1 MKKILCMS
9 AMLLI
14 LYCLF
19 TTSAFACTGVYIGRE
34 ASTDG
39 SVIIAR
45 SNDTQGNFPQ
55 RMMVVPRV
63 EQDPD
68 RQMPVDNERSTS
80 FELPDTTFKYIGTP
94 FMASAQLERGT
105 GMDDAVCINEY
116 GVAMTMS
123 VTAFSNK
130 AAKAADP
137 WVPDGITENT
147 MNQLVISVSQ
157 SAKEAVEKL
166 AQLIDQYGSSETN
179 IALIIDQKEAWY
191 VEMYNGHQYA
201 AVKLPDDKVSVFGNE
216 FNLEYLSDY
225 DDCITS
231 ENLEKLAVDNGFA
244 VYGENGELNLFDT
257 YAGPETVEDYSHMR
271 TWIGHKVL
279 APSAY
284 GDYNK
289 VDRYPLAFSPQNRVS
304 LQTVMELMRNRY
316 EGTQYSPDETGRKD
330 MRVIGTDTSMS
341 VHIVQLRPELP
352 PALAGTAWVCMAPA
366 PYGVFVPLNIF
377 CAEPSD
383 SYAANQPEDRLYCF
397 ESDVYPWYTFKE
409 LNTLCLTDYKT
420 YGAPVREYWHTAEKH
435 MIDGMTAE
443 LEEINQLM
451 RTDPAEAQRQMT
463 EYCAG
468 LQEKAFEDGKALLN
482 EVRWAMS
489 ANSNTMK
496 MGMNPETDEL
506 YTTERVLTPITVN
519 LDGSFYGHRQGN
531 A

>member
-1 MKKILCMS
+1 MKKPLCMLVL
-9 AMLLI
+9 LLI
-14 LYCLF
+14 MLCLLN
-19 TTSAFACTGVYIGRE
+19 TSAYACTGVYIGRK
-34 ASTDG
+34 ATTDG

-63 EQDPD
+63 EQYPD
-68 RQMPVDNERSTS
+68 RQMPVDNDHSAF
-80 FELPDTTFKYIGTP
+80 FEIPATTYKYIGTP
-94 FMASAQLERGT
+94 FMASAQLENGN

-137 WVPDGITENT
+137 WVPHGITEFT
-147 MNQLVISVSQ
+147 MDQLVITTSR
-157 SAKEAVEKL
+157 SAREAVQRL
-166 AQLIDQYGSSETN
+166 AQLIDQFGSSETN

-191 VEMYNGHQYA
+191 IEMYTGHQYA
-201 AVKLPDDKVSVFGNE
+201 AVKLPEDKVSVFGNE
-216 FNLEYLSDY
+216 FNMEYLSDY
-225 DDCITS
+225 EDCIVS

-244 VYGENGELNLFDT
+244 VYGENGELNLLET

-271 TWIGHKVL
+271 TWIGHKLL

-284 GDYNK
+284 GDYDKN
-289 VDRYPLAFSPQNRVS
+289 DRYPLVFRPENRVS

-316 EGTQYSPDETGRKD
+316 EGTQYSPDETGRID

-341 VHIVQLRPELP
+341 VHIVHLLPELP
-352 PALAGTAWVCMAPA
+352 PPLAGTAWVCMGPA
-366 PYGVFVPLNIF
+366 PYGVFVPLNIL

-383 SYAANQPEDRLYCF
+383 AYAANQPEERIYCF
-397 ESDVYPWYTFKE
+397 DSDIYPWFTFKE
-409 LNTLCLTDYKT
+409 LNTLCLTDYKI
-420 YGAPVREYWHTAEKH
+420 YGKPVREYWHNAEKH
-435 MIDGMTAE
+435 MIDEMTAE
-443 LEEINQLM
+443 LKEINQLLK
-451 RTDPAEAQRQMT
+451 TDPADAQRQIT
-463 EYCAG
+463 NYCAG
-468 LQEKAFEDGKALLN
+468 LQEKAFEDAKALLN

-506 YTTERVLTPITVN
+506 YTTERVLNPIKIG
-519 LDGSFYGHRQGN
+519 LDGSFYGHRPR
-531 A
+531 

>member
-1 MKKILCMS
+1 MNMKQVLCIAICVMICLLS
-9 AMLLI
+9 AG
-14 LYCLF
+14 
-19 TTSAFACTGVYIGRE
+19 AFACTGVYIGKE

-39 SVIIAR
+39 TIIIAR
-45 SNDTQGNFPQ
+45 SNDTQGNYPT
-55 RMMVVPRV
+55 RVMVSPRV
-63 EQDPD
+63 EQDPN
-68 RQMPVDNERSTS
+68 REMPVNNERSE
-80 FELPDTTFKYIGTP
+80 FFDLPGTTYKYTGTP
-94 FMASAQLERGT
+94 FMDSAMLENGN
-105 GMDDAVCINEY
+105 GMDDAVCVNEY

-137 WVPDGITENT
+137 WVPTGITEFT
-147 MNQLVISVSQ
+147 MNQLVLTTSKT
-157 SAKEAVEKL
+157 AKEAVQRL
-166 AQLIDQYGSSETN
+166 AKLIDQYGSSETN
-179 IALIIDQKEAWY
+179 IALIIDQHEAWY

-225 DDCITS
+225 SESIVS

-244 VYGENGELNLFDT
+244 VYGRDNELNLLAT
-257 YAGPETVEDYSHMR
+257 YAGKETVEDYSHRR

-284 GDYNK
+284 GDYSK
-289 VDRYPLAFSPQNRVS
+289 DDLYPLMFSPENRVS

-316 EGTQYSPDETGRKD
+316 EGTPYSPDETGRKD

-341 VHIVQLRPELP
+341 VHIVQMHPDLP
-352 PALAGTAWVCMAPA
+352 PSIAGTTWICLGPA
-366 PYGVFVPLNIF
+366 PYGVFVPLNIL
-377 CAEPSD
+377 CSEPSE
-383 SYAANQPEDRLYCF
+383 SYAANQPEDHLNQF
-397 ESDVYPWYTFKE
+397 ESDVYPWFTYKE

-420 YGAPVREYWHTAEKH
+420 YGIPVRKYWHTAEKH
-435 MIDGMTAE
+435 MIDAMAAE
-443 LEEINQLM
+443 LETVNELLKS
-451 RTDPAEAQRQMT
+451 DPAKAQRKMT
-463 EYCAG
+463 VFCSK

-506 YTTERVLTPITVN
+506 YTTERVLTPIEVE
-519 LDGSFYGHRQGN
+519 LDVTPYKGESD
-531 A
+531 